1 MKISMQDYRVH
12 MYPRQKTA
20 RLERVEP
27 ITPVNRVHLIKDDD
41 EKVPGEAFIL
51 SETAE
56 LLMRI
61 FVLGI
66 GPVYV
71 IWLVIQALR
80 WWMG

>member
-1 MKISMQDYRVH
+1 MKISMQDYQVH

-41 EKVPGEAFIL
+41 EKVPGE
-51 SETAE
+51 
-56 LLMRI
+56 
-61 FVLGI
+61 
-66 GPVYV
+66 
-71 IWLVIQALR
+71 R